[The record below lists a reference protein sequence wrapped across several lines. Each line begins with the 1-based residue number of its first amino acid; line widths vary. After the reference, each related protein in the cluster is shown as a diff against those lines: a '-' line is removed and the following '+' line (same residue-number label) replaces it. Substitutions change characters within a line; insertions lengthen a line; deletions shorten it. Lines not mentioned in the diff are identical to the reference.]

1 MGNLLPTFQLS
12 HSGASLR
19 RGVYL
24 TSLWVTNP
32 AKRLAE
38 KIIIKAGRSAK
49 QIWPGKPNKA
59 HQKDVDARWTVKV
72 GGKVRYAGANPHN
85 VIGDGARPWWDAILV
100 VEYPSPQAFVDMVRD
115 PAYQKVHEHRAAA
128 LEQGDLVATSQ
139 WLAG

>member
-1 MGNLLPTFQLS
+1 MPDGPTDDLPRDPTDGET
-12 HSGASLR
+12 HPRVDVVVIGAGFAGLR
-19 RGVYL
+19 AA
-24 TSLWVTNP
+24 S
-32 AKRLAE
+32 RLAA
-38 KIIIKAGRSAK
+38 AGLT
-49 QIWPGKPNKA
+49 
-59 HQKDVDARWTVKV
+59 VEVLEARDRV